1 MPSCLGKFTPEEMEA
16 EAATWQGQFRSGEP
30 GYGKACDFI
39 WTQVDNFPVA
49 ALEAPEE
56 WKQFWEEEKNNPER
70 KEYFQC
76 MEEWWISA
84 PDEHIVIV
92 EGTDGKWYVWEG
104 NHRVGI
110 AHTHGMKT
118 VPAFVGT
125 RVSARAAPKL

>member
-1 MPSCLGKFTPEEMEA
+1 
-16 EAATWQGQFRSGEP
+16 
-30 GYGKACDFI
+30 
-39 WTQVDNFPVA
+39 
-49 ALEAPEE
+49 
-56 WKQFWEEEKNNPER
+56 
-70 KEYFQC
+70 

-110 AHTHGMKT
+110 AHTNGMKT